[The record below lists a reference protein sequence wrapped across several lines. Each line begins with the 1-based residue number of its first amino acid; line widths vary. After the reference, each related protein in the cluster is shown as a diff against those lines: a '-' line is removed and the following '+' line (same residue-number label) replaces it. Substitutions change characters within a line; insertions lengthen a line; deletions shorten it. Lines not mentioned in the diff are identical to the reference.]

1 MLINLPNG
9 IGKIKNKQDMH
20 VCTQDL
26 RITEASNHSNILL
39 PKVRRLN
46 LIFVPA
52 LITYMLC
59 HNLQYHSN
67 HGSHDLREALHI
79 KTNTLTTKPRSS
91 HSTNVRRKR
100 QKLKVLLLLLSIL
113 IHRLHGSGKLFSLLQ
128 KPTTTTTT
136 TATTTAST
144 MYTVCPTVHYRANY
158 QDVPF
163 VVGTVSIVLALNTVC
178 IQMQ

>member
-1 MLINLPNG
+1 MLINLRNG
-9 IGKIKNKQDMH
+9 IGKVKNKQDVH
-20 VCTQDL
+20 VCAHDL
-26 RITEASNHSNILL
+26 CITEASNPSNILL

-52 LITYMLC
+52 LTTCMFC

-67 HGSHDLREALHI
+67 HGSHDLREALHT

-91 HSTNVRRKR
+91 HSTNVKRKR
-100 QKLKVLLLLLSIL
+100 QKLKVLLLSIL

-128 KPTTTTTT
+128 QPSTTTTT
-136 TATTTAST
+136 TATTAST

-163 VVGTVSIVLALNTVC
+163 VVGTVSIALA
-178 IQMQ
+178 